1 MLLSPLRYVWRP
13 KARMRTQSPS
23 EGRPLCRLST
33 VALHCLRPYARTPL
47 HKCGDDLAGGRA
59 DYEAVSGPLLGEQ
72 PVRQAVMNETTEPA
86 ASDDASDIVDTPQRS
101 LWSEITT
108 TGVVHLLAAR
118 FIQVASLLVSYP
130 FLPSL
135 STDLFA
141 GQSCESYAVGDE
153 PVACQDAHSAVV
165 FASAAASL
173 VSNCCV
179 SLLLNPLL
187 GAWSD
192 VHGRKPIIMLGF
204 AATLPPMV
212 AYLAASLG
220 MAPAWLPYACS
231 AVCDGVSSFSV
242 SQAYMADV
250 VSPAH
255 RAVAFGILTA
265 VISAALLIG
274 PAASQLVPN
283 AQTALGIALAGMA
296 LSVAWLAL
304 LLPESQKAVA
314 ARQDEPR
321 TRTSALA
328 SLRHALRTPLF
339 RQLAVF
345 GALLSVCADALSDV
359 VAQTLQL
366 RLAFT
371 PSDQARYYMTYGIC
385 GIAVQAFHMRPLLAT
400 CGERGAIALGL
411 AALSVRLVL
420 LSTPF
425 LTKNLA
431 FATAAVGTLAEVVF
445 PALSA
450 LQANST
456 PAHEQGAAQGGLY
469 AARSLALG
477 IAPLG
482 WAALFRETTRRDRP
496 VAGPSEQSVFVLAAA
511 LAAVGATCALALP
524 THHEPLG
531 DAPESQPAME
541 SGDLRE
547 PLLAGEVDAADG
559 TATVA

>member
-1 MLLSPLRYVWRP
+1 
-13 KARMRTQSPS
+13 
-23 EGRPLCRLST
+23 
-33 VALHCLRPYARTPL
+33 
-47 HKCGDDLAGGRA
+47 
-59 DYEAVSGPLLGEQ
+59 
-72 PVRQAVMNETTEPA
+72 MNETEQDGA
-86 ASDDASDIVDTPQRS
+86 GAVDAVDVASTTQRS
-101 LWSEITT
+101 LWAEITT

-118 FIQVASLLVSYP
+118 FIQVASLLVAYP
-130 FLPSL
+130 FIPAL

-141 GQSCESYAVGDE
+141 GQACEAYAVADA

-192 VHGRKPIIMLGF
+192 VHGRKPVIMLGF
-204 AATLPPMV
+204 AATLPPLV
-212 AYLAASLG
+212 AYLAASLK

-250 VSPAH
+250 ISPAH

-283 AQTALGIALAGMA
+283 AQTALGISLAGMV
-296 LSVAWLAL
+296 LSVLWLAF
-304 LLPESQKAVA
+304 LLPESQQA
-314 ARQDEPR
+314 APQPGGPRQ
-321 TRTSALA
+321 RTSALA
-328 SLRHALRTPLF
+328 ALRHALRTPLF
-339 RQLAVF
+339 RQLAAF

-359 VAQTLQL
+359 VSQTLQL
-366 RLAFT
+366 RLSFT
-371 PSDQARYYMTYGIC
+371 PSDQAVYYMIYGIC
-385 GIAVQAFHMRPLLAT
+385 GIAVQAFLMRPLLVT

-411 AALSVRLVL
+411 ASLSARLVL
-420 LSTPF
+420 LSVPF
-425 LTKNLA
+425 LTKSLA

-496 VAGPSEQSVFVLAAA
+496 VAGPSEQYVFVLAAA
-511 LAAVGATCALALP
+511 LAAIGSTCALALP
-524 THHEPLG
+524 TLVHDHQGPVEEA
-531 DAPESQPAME
+531 APESQPAMGD
-541 SGDLRE
+541 GDLRE
-547 PLLAGEVDAADG
+547 PLLAGEAGAAG
-559 TATVA
+559 GIA

>member
-1 MLLSPLRYVWRP
+1 
-13 KARMRTQSPS
+13 
-23 EGRPLCRLST
+23 
-33 VALHCLRPYARTPL
+33 
-47 HKCGDDLAGGRA
+47 
-59 DYEAVSGPLLGEQ
+59 
-72 PVRQAVMNETTEPA
+72 MNETEQDGA
-86 ASDDASDIVDTPQRS
+86 DAVDAVDVGRPQRL
-101 LWSEITT
+101 LWVEITT

-118 FIQVASLLVSYP
+118 FIQVASLLVAYP
-130 FLPSL
+130 FIPAL

-141 GQSCESYAVGDE
+141 GQACESYAVADA
-153 PVACQDAHSAVV
+153 PIACQDAHSAVV

-192 VHGRKPIIMLGF
+192 VHGRKPVIMLGF
-204 AATLPPMV
+204 AATLPPLV

-242 SQAYMADV
+242 SQAYMVDV
-250 VSPAH
+250 ISPAH

-283 AQTALGIALAGMA
+283 AQTALGISLAGMV
-296 LSVAWLAL
+296 LSLVWLAF
-304 LLPESQKAVA
+304 LLPESQQA
-314 ARQDEPR
+314 APQPGGPRQ
-321 TRTSALA
+321 RTSALA
-328 SLRHALRTPLF
+328 ALRHALRTPLF
-339 RQLAVF
+339 RQLAAF

-359 VAQTLQL
+359 VSQTLQL
-366 RLAFT
+366 RLSFT
-371 PSDQARYYMTYGIC
+371 PSDQAVYYMIYGIC
-385 GIAVQAFHMRPLLAT
+385 GIAVQAFLMRPLLAT

-411 AALSVRLVL
+411 AALSARLVL
-420 LSTPF
+420 LTLPF
-425 LTKNLA
+425 LTKSLA

-496 VAGPSEQSVFVLAAA
+496 VAGPSEQYVVVLAAA
-511 LAAVGATCALALP
+511 LAAIGATCALALP
-524 THHEPLG
+524 TLAHDYQGPVEEAP
-531 DAPESQPAME
+531 PESQAAMGD
-541 SGDLRE
+541 GDLRE
-547 PLLAGEVDAADG
+547 PLLAGEAAAADG
-559 TATVA
+559 IA